1 MAVSVNEGE
10 SRVDAVS
17 GDEDSGGAGRPP
29 SRGASPLCGSV
40 RLNVTILGLFGF
52 FNMYA
57 QRVNLSV
64 AIVAMVNKNAS
75 AANGTR
81 HLNDTCPVDDG
92 KDGLRLFAEPGASK
106 APDPVGEFE
115 DWDGEIQAIILS
127 SFFYGYIVTQIPG
140 GILAKRFG
148 GKLLYGLGALCTS
161 IFTLLTPLAARL
173 GWKYLVAV
181 RIIEGLGEGVTFP
194 AMNSLFSD
202 WAPPL
207 ERSRLSTIA
216 FSGAQLGTILA
227 LPISGILCQSV
238 SWDSVFYISGALG
251 LIWFVIWMLY
261 IKNTPSAC
269 RRISAEEKDYI
280 MSSLANERGSLTEGS
295 TPWCHIWSSPRV
307 WAIVIAHFAQNW
319 SFYTLLTETPSFL
332 NDILHYNIKENGML
346 SALPYV
352 FQWIMIITSGVVA
365 DYLRKYYLST
375 TAVRKLMSIAGFGM
389 TALSLLGLAYVGCNK
404 LLAIVLLVGATGF
417 NGANFSGFNCNHLD
431 IAPQYAGILLGITN
445 CFATIPG
452 FVGPAVVG
460 LINYPQPTLV
470 GWQTVFLIAAGV
482 STFGLLCYLLLGTG
496 EVQPWA
502 KSPPDLRPPCCGND
516 EPEQRRLLGGRQAKF
531 DEDDEDAS

>member
-1 MAVSVNEGE
+1 
-10 SRVDAVS
+10 
-17 GDEDSGGAGRPP
+17 
-29 SRGASPLCGSV
+29 
-40 RLNVTILGLFGF
+40 
-52 FNMYA
+52 MYA

-64 AIVAMVNKNAS
+64 AIVAMVKKNAS
-75 AANGTR
+75 ADSNGTR
-81 HLNDTCPVDDG
+81 FLNGTCPVGDGGVADADDAQYSISSHSHARI
-92 KDGLRLFAEPGASK
+92 K
-106 APDPVGEFE
+106 GEFD
-115 DWDGEIQAIILS
+115 DWDEGKQSIILA

-140 GILAKRFG
+140 GILAKRYG
-148 GKLLYGLGALCTS
+148 GKLLYGLGGVCTS
-161 IFTLLTPLAARL
+161 VFTLLTPLAARL
-173 GWKYLVAV
+173 DWKCLVAV

-216 FSGAQLGTILA
+216 FSGAQLGTILS

-238 SWDSVFYISGALG
+238 SWDSVFYISGVMG
-251 LIWFVIWMLY
+251 LIWFAIWMYY
-261 IKNTPSAC
+261 IANSPSTC
-269 RRISAEEKDYI
+269 RRISLEEKEYI
-280 MSSLANERGSLTEGS
+280 TSSLAKERGPLTEGS
-295 TPWCHIWSSPRV
+295 TPWAHIWSSPRV

-332 NDILHYNIKENGML
+332 NDILHFDIKTNGLL

-352 FQWIMIITSGVVA
+352 FQWTMIITSGIVA
-365 DYLRKYYLST
+365 DFLRKKYMST

-404 LLAIVLLVGATGF
+404 TLAIALLVGATGF

-452 FVGPAVVG
+452 FAGPAVVG
-460 LINYPQPTLV
+460 MINDPVPTLA
-470 GWQTVFLIAAGV
+470 GWQSVFLIAAGV
-482 STFGLLCYLLLGTG
+482 STFGLLCYLLLASG

-502 KSPPDLRPPCCGND
+502 KSPPDLSPPSCCGGGE
-516 EPEQRRLLGGRQAKF
+516 EPENRRLLAGRQHKY
-531 DEDDEDAS
+531 EDDDAS